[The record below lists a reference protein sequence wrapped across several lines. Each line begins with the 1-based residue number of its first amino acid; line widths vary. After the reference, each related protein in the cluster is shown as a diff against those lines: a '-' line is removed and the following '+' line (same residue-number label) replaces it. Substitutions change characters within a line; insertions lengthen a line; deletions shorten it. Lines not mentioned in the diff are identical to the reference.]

1 MKIVLVSN
9 PVEENRG
16 KYRQLTLSY
25 ETDGKTQER
34 KLVSFNHKEV
44 YNLLSKA
51 SMGDAFNITLKK
63 GDKYWEWVEAVAM
76 GKEEVS
82 ASAGM
87 PAKGKTSS
95 GNWETPEE
103 RAAKQ
108 VYIVR
113 QSSIA
118 NAVQYC
124 MASANQ
130 VTVEEVIDVA
140 KKFEAYVFSKEEVK
154 VGEDNFVPGEI
165 D

>member
-16 KYRQLTLSY
+16 KYKQLTLSY

-51 SMGDAFNITLKK
+51 SSGDAFNITLKK
-63 GDKYWEWVEAVAM
+63 GDKYWEWIEAVPM

-95 GNWETPEE
+95 GNWETSEE

-108 VYIVR
+108 IYIVR

-118 NAVQYC
+118 NAVAFLSKTTEATC
-124 MASANQ
+124 DD
-130 VTVEEVIDVA
+130 VLEVA
-140 KKFEAYVFSKEEVK
+140 KKFEAYVFSKDSVPADDQVDPPEV
-154 VGEDNFVPGEI
+154 D
-165 D
+165 